1 MPLYYHFRR
10 EFIEQLLA
18 GADLTPTIKMKLLN
32 INAAAKLLITGYTG
46 PTLSPENNIFSVPLG
61 NSKSKT
67 ILLDALKDALKS
79 LFTSEKLVKTDTNTQ
94 MGFLLDAECVLDSK
108 RNPLPV
114 DGEHKDAIK

>member
-1 MPLYYHFRR
+1 MPLYYHFRS
-10 EFIEQLLA
+10 EFIEELLA
-18 GADLTPTIKMKLLN
+18 GADLKPTIKMKLLN

-46 PTLSPENNIFSVPLG
+46 PTLSPEDNIFSVPLG